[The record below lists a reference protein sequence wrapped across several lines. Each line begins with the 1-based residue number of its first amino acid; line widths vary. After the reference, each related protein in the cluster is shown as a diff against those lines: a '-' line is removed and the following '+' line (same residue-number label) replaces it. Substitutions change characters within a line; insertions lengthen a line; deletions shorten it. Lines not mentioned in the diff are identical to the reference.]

1 MLPKGCHYGSKP
13 TTFSVTNNLNDV
25 VKSLP
30 RFPNESSFAIL
41 KRAGDKSP
49 KPLRY
54 SPFRI
59 LRALQWLRINNR
71 EFLEIELNDEWLEHD
86 GNDVDE
92 DLDDELELPFIPL
105 EDEDFECIENDTSDP
120 DKQPI
125 TELLLHSDDKDY
137 DTADRVQRILLG
149 DNRSPTL
156 TRTHG
161 VYVADYNT
169 NNFLQK
175 AFVRCYP
182 FGLGAPVQ
190 SAGKSQITGPYL
202 RHCLSIG
209 TQRIFQFE
217 TSFVFYAYSWK
228 MQQKSGTLSL
238 LVDKSS
244 CVETTNEPVLTVED
258 ATEFLRLSRN
268 GEHAS
273 PLMSQTRMQYLL
285 SLMKPPMRNYFLVHR
300 CIWNSNKNS
309 YCLWLTHH

>member
-1 MLPKGCHYGSKP
+1 VEVSLISIINVIATTTMLPKGCHYGSKP
-13 TTFSVTNNLNDV
+13 TTFSVTNNLNEV

-41 KRAGDKSP
+41 KRSGDKSP

-71 EFLEIELNDEWLEHD
+71 EFADVDLNDQWLDHD
-86 GNDVDE
+86 RNDVDQ
-92 DLDDELELPFIPL
+92 DDDNELELPYIAL
-105 EDEDFECIENDTSDP
+105 DEDDFEGIEDDSNDP

-137 DTADRVQRILLG
+137 DTADRVQRILQG
-149 DNRSPTL
+149 NNRSPTL
-156 TRTHG
+156 TRSYG
-161 VYVADYNT
+161 IYVADYNT

-175 AFVRCYP
+175 AFIRCYP

-190 SAGKSQITGPYL
+190 GAGKSQITGPYL

-217 TSFVFYAYSWK
+217 TSFVFYAYSWNRHSIWPNK
-228 MQQKSGTLSL
+228 LANKETIQSKIKKILKQHSYTNKSPSSSYTLL
-238 LVDKSS
+238 
-244 CVETTNEPVLTVED
+244 
-258 ATEFLRLSRN
+258 
-268 GEHAS
+268 
-273 PLMSQTRMQYLL
+273 
-285 SLMKPPMRNYFLVHR
+285 
-300 CIWNSNKNS
+300 
-309 YCLWLTHH
+309 